1 MLLISY
7 ITSLRMLTVTNVM
20 LLLSE
25 LVTLNLMLVKVQE
38 SQLVR
43 GYETS

>member
-25 LVTLNLMLVKVQE
+25 LVTLNLMLIKVQE

>member
-1 MLLISY
+1 
-7 ITSLRMLTVTNVM
+7 M

-25 LVTLNLMLVKVQE
+25 LVTLNFMLIKVQE

-43 GYETS
+43 GYETSWFTF

>member
-1 MLLISY
+1 
-7 ITSLRMLTVTNVM
+7 MLTVTNVM

-25 LVTLNLMLVKVQE
+25 LVTLNLMLIKVQE

-43 GYETS
+43 GYETF